1 MVLPKIKRFIKN
13 NKKEV
18 KIGIL
23 VLIAIIVILVLYKS
37 LFYSDSEKA
46 VYGVRLRDI
55 KEHEFEV
62 DAKKEVINKT
72 SDIEGVSNVK
82 IEVKGRLIKLFITF
96 DDGISQDDI
105 KNKFNETLTFISDD
119 VKNYYDV
126 TFYAIQTSDG
136 KTKYPV
142 IGYKKKKAESISFDV
157 F

>member
-1 MVLPKIKRFIKN
+1 MLPKIKRFIKD

-18 KIGIL
+18 KIGIIIFI
-23 VLIAIIVILVLYKS
+23 VIIVMLVLYKS

-55 KEHEFEV
+55 EEHEFTNKE
-62 DAKKEVINKT
+62 KKDVISKS
-72 SDIEGVSNVK
+72 SDIEGVSNAK

-96 DDGISQDDI
+96 NEGISQDDI
-105 KNKFNETLTFISDD
+105 KNKFNEMLAFVSDD
-119 VKNYYDV
+119 VKGYYDV
-126 TFYAIQTSDG
+126 TFYAIQTVDG

-142 IGYKKKKAESISFDV
+142 IGYKQKGKDVVSFDV